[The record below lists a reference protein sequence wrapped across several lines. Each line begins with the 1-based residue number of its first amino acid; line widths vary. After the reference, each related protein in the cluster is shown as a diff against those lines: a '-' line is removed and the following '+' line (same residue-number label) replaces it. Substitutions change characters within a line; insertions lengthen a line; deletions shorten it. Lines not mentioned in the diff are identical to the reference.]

1 MKSQFKFV
9 FAAIVSLAAAPIA
22 FSQAVTPSAAAAVDT
37 ATSHGEVKKVDGD
50 AGKVTIKHGE
60 LKNIGM
66 GAMTM
71 VFKVEDKAV
80 IGKLKAGDKIAFVA
94 ENAGGQL
101 KANNVKTE
109 N

>member
-1 MKSQFKFV
+1 MKSQFKFI
-9 FAAIVSLAAAPIA
+9 FAAVITVAGAPVA
-22 FSQAVTPSAAAAVDT
+22 FSQAATTSATVDA
-37 ATSHGEVKKVDGD
+37 ATSHGEVKKVDID
-50 AGKVTIKHGE
+50 ACKVTIKHGE

-80 IGKLKAGDKIAFVA
+80 IDKLKTGDKIAFVA
-94 ENAGGQL
+94 ESDNGQL
-101 KANNVKTE
+101 KANNVKVE

>member
-1 MKSQFKFV
+1 MKSQFKFI
-9 FAAIVSLAAAPIA
+9 FAAVVSLAIAPAA
-22 FSQAVTPSAAAAVDT
+22 FSQAEPASATVDAAA
-37 ATSHGEVKKVDGD
+37 SHGEVKKVDVD

-71 VFKVEDKAV
+71 VFKVDDKAV

-101 KANNVKTE
+101 KANNVKVE